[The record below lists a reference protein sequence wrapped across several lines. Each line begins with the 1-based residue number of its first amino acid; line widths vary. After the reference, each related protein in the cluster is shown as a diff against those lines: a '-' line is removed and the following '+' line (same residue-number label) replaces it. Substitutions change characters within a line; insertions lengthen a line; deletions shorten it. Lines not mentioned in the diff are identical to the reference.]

1 MQMLSE
7 FSQKGCLK
15 RVIATSHETSET
27 VAKWPEATVFV
38 AKCKAVKLELWQKF
52 LLDGVLLDVKEGSWR
67 PNVQTAGA
75 CPSFISIKH
84 LGVLLLPP
92 DRMLVHRRVMPQKYV
107 TGTRLY
113 TWVKRDSELKFLV

>member
-1 MQMLSE
+1 MQMLNE

-15 RVIATSHETSET
+15 RVIVMSHETSET
-27 VAKWPEATVFV
+27 VAEWPEATAFI
-38 AKCKAVKLELWQKF
+38 AKWGAMKLELWQKF
-52 LLDGVLLDVKEGSWR
+52 PLDGVLLNVKEGPWR

-75 CPSFISIKH
+75 CPSFISMKH

-107 TGTRLY
+107 TGTHL
-113 TWVKRDSELKFLV
+113 